1 VFYVLWAKR
10 WSAYTEKEAKNP
22 MVRTEGSFAVE
33 DMKNVQINIGAVVK
47 QEEEWDQ
54 PMGPFPKPHI
64 ATLRDWDFTIMN
76 RYKIFYSPAD
86 DTCTLCTYGP
96 CDLTGNKRGA
106 CGINQEGACGKIVLI
121 ACLMGC
127 CAHTA
132 HGIHLYHWIL
142 DRFGDMKF
150 DMGDEIL
157 VDAPLYQTI
166 MGKKPLTLKD
176 FGEGL
181 HYAEEQIAE
190 LLAATHTGQE
200 GSYMDFESKALH
212 AGMLDDLGMEIC
224 DLLQIV
230 AYDMPRG
237 DANAPLVEIGMGTMD
252 QNKAVLIAYGHN
264 LAAGAEA
271 MIYLEK
277 NGMWDKVDIGGVC
290 CTAIDLTRITEG
302 NGKAKVDIPR
312 MIGPKAKVAG
322 AIGWWRKMVRAG
334 VMDTVMIDEQC
345 VWCDT
350 LADCEARKIP
360 VIATTDKIM
369 MGLKDRTNDSVDA
382 IVDDLVNFKVPG
394 VAILDPVKAG
404 EVAVKTAVLVKPKRA
419 EAKSKSLLTEDEFK
433 KFASS
438 CTKCMQC
445 AFVCPPHIKIGE
457 MITAAGEGNLEPL
470 SSTYEVCVGCGRC
483 EQVCKQSIPI
493 LSMYEYANREYIKN
507 QKFLMRAG
515 RGPARDTE
523 IRSVGMPIVMGTIP
537 GVIALVG
544 CSNYPNGTKEAYDIA
559 KEFVDRGYIVV
570 TSGCMAMDMSLYR
583 DADGKTIW
591 EQYPGG
597 FDGRNI
603 CNVGSCVANSHILG
617 AAIKV
622 ATIFAHRNHRAN
634 WDDIADY
641 VLSKVGACGVA
652 WGPYSQK
659 AASIATGVNRLGVPV
674 VVQHHSVMYRRSF
687 VGRADKPEDWQV
699 IDARDGSKV
708 TIEPAPEAML
718 YIAESKEEAILEMAK
733 LCFRPS
739 DNSIGRMIKLTHYCD
754 ISMKYF
760 GKLPDDWHIFVRHGS
775 ELPLAWKDSM
785 MKELEEKHG
794 WKIDWK
800 GKKIVSGPIRPA
812 DVSFDPTNIE
822 RKIRAK
828 K

>member
-1 VFYVLWAKR
+1 
-10 WSAYTEKEAKNP
+10 
-22 MVRTEGSFAVE
+22 MVKTEGSFAVE
-33 DMKNVQINIGAVVK
+33 DMKNVLINIGAVVK
-47 QEEEWDQ
+47 EEDEWDQ
-54 PMGPFPKPHI
+54 EMGPFPKPQI
-64 ATLRDWDFTIMN
+64 ATLRNWDFKIMD
-76 RYKIFYSPAD
+76 RYKIFYAPAD

-106 CGINQEGACGKIVLI
+106 CGINQEGTCGKIVLI
-121 ACLMGC
+121 ACLMGT

-132 HGIHLYHWIL
+132 HGRHLYHWIL
-142 DRFGDMKF
+142 DKFGDMKF
-150 DMGDEIL
+150 DMGSDIL
-157 VDAPLYQTI
+157 VTAPLTETI
-166 MGKKPLTLKD
+166 MGTRPKTLKD
-176 FGEGL
+176 FGPVLG
-181 HYAEEQIAE
+181 YCEEEITQ

-200 GSYMDFESKALH
+200 GHYLDFESKALH
-212 AGMLDDLGMEIC
+212 TGMIDSLGKEIC
-224 DLLQIV
+224 DMLQTV

-237 DANAPLVEIGMGTMD
+237 DPEAPLVEIGMGTMD
-252 QNKAVLIAYGHN
+252 QSKACLIAYGHN

-271 MIYLEK
+271 MFYTEANNLWE
-277 NGMWDKVDIGGVC
+277 KVDIGGVC
-290 CTAIDLTRITEG
+290 CTAIDLTRIGEG
-302 NGKAKVDIPR
+302 TGEEKVPH
-312 MIGPKAKVAG
+312 MVGTKAKVAG

-334 VMDTVMIDEQC
+334 IMDTVMVDEQC

-350 LADCEARKIP
+350 LADCQERNIP
-360 VIATTDKIM
+360 LIATNDKILY
-369 MGLKDRTNDSVDA
+369 GLADRTNDPVDA

-394 VAILDPVKAG
+394 VVILDPTKAG
-404 EVAVKTAVLVKPKRA
+404 EVGVKTAMLVKPKRA
-419 EAKSKSLLTEDEFK
+419 EVKAKSVLTEEEFK
-433 KFASS
+433 TWAST
-438 CTKCMQC
+438 CTQCMQC
-445 AFVCPPHIKIGE
+445 SFVCPPHIPLGKVIE
-457 MITAAGEGNLEPL
+457 EAAKGNLEPF

-483 EQVCKQSIPI
+483 EQACSRDMPI
-493 LSMYEYANREYIKN
+493 LKMYEYANREYIKN

-515 RGPARDTE
+515 RGPATDTE

-583 DADGKTIW
+583 DQDGKTIW

-641 VLSKVGACGVA
+641 ILSKVGACGVA

-674 VVQHHSVMYRRSF
+674 VVQPHSVMYRRAFLS
-687 VGRADKPEDWQV
+687 RADKPEDWEV
-699 IDARDGSKV
+699 IDARDGSKMV
-708 TIEPAPEAML
+708 IEPAPEHML
-718 YIAESKEEAILEMAK
+718 YVAETKEEAMLEMAK

-739 DNSIGRMIKLTHYCD
+739 DNSIG
-754 ISMKYF
+754 
-760 GKLPDDWHIFVRHGS
+760 
-775 ELPLAWKDSM
+775 
-785 MKELEEKHG
+785 
-794 WKIDWK
+794 
-800 GKKIVSGPIRPA
+800 
-812 DVSFDPTNIE
+812 
-822 RKIRAK
+822 
-828 K
+828 

>member
-1 VFYVLWAKR
+1 MAKL
-10 WSAYTEKEAKNP
+10 
-22 MVRTEGSFAVE
+22 EGSFTVE

-47 QEEEWDQ
+47 EEEEWDQ
-54 PMGPFPKPHI
+54 PMGPFPKPQI
-64 ATLRDWDFTIMN
+64 ATLRDWDFKILN
-76 RYKIFYSPAD
+76 RYRIFYAPAD

-106 CGINQEGACGKIVLI
+106 CGINMEGTCGKIVLV
-121 ACLMGC
+121 ACLMGT

-132 HGIHLYHWIL
+132 HGIHLYHWVM

-150 DMGDEIL
+150 DMGTEIL
-157 VDAPLYQTI
+157 YDAPIYQTV
-166 MGKKPLTLKD
+166 MGKKPRMLKD

-181 HYAEEQIAE
+181 TYIEEQVAN

-212 AGMLDDLGMEIC
+212 AGMLDCLGMEIC
-224 DLLQIV
+224 DMLQVV

-237 DANAPLVEIGMGTMD
+237 DPNAPLVEIGMGTLD

-271 MIYLEK
+271 MVYIENNKL
-277 NGMWDKVDIGGVC
+277 WDKVDIGGVC
-290 CTAIDLTRITEG
+290 CTAHDLTRITEAG
-302 NGKAKVDIPR
+302 NPSILPQNL
-312 MIGPKAKVAG
+312 GPKAKVAG

-334 VMDTVMIDEQC
+334 IMDVVMVDEQC

-350 LADCEARKIP
+350 LKDCEERKIP

-369 MGLKDRTNDSVDA
+369 YGLKDRTNDPVDA
-382 IVDDLVNFKVPG
+382 IVDDLVNFRVPG
-394 VAILDPVKAG
+394 VVILDPMKAS
-404 EVAVKTAVLVKPKRA
+404 EVGVKTAIAVKPKRA
-419 EAKSKSLLTEDEFK
+419 EIKAKSVLTGDEFK
-433 KFASS
+433 KLVSS
-438 CTKCMQC
+438 CTKCNEC
-445 AFVCPPHIKIGE
+445 AFVCPPHIRISNLME
-457 MITAAGEGNLEPL
+457 EAAKGNLEPF

-483 EQVCKQSIPI
+483 EQVCRQEIPI
-493 LSMYEYANREYIKN
+493 LKMYEYANREYIKN
-507 QKFLMRAG
+507 QKFKMRAG
-515 RGPARDTE
+515 RGPAKDTE
-523 IRSVGMPIVMGTIP
+523 IRTVGAPLVLGTIP

-544 CSNYPNGTKEAYDIA
+544 CSNYPDGTKDAYDIA

-570 TSGCMAMDMSLYR
+570 TSGCMAMDMSLYTNEE
-583 DADGKTIW
+583 GKTIW

-603 CNVGSCVANSHILG
+603 CNVGSCVANSHIGG

-641 VLSKVGACGVA
+641 ILSKVGACGIA
-652 WGPYSQK
+652 WGAYSQK
-659 AASIATGVNRLGVPV
+659 AASIATGCNRLGIPV
-674 VVQHHSVMYRRSF
+674 VVQPHSVIYRRAF
-687 VGRADKPEDWQV
+687 LGRADVPEDWVV
-699 IDARDGSKV
+699 IDARDGSKLRV
-708 TIEPAPEAML
+708 EPAPEHML
-718 YIAESKEEAILEMAK
+718 YVAETKEEAMLMMAK

-739 DNSIGRMIKLTHYCD
+739 DNSMGRMIKLTHYCD

-760 GKLPDDWHIFVRHGS
+760 GKLPDDWPVYVRHAS
-775 ELPLAWKDSM
+775 ELPLAWKDQM
-785 MKELEEKHG
+785 MKELEEKYG

-800 GKKIVSGPIRPA
+800 AKKIVEGPIRPA

-822 RKIRAK
+822 RKIRVRK
-828 K
+828 